1 MSFELSH
8 TLIFNTFAPSFQTS
22 DEQVIFKANERG
34 EFPVLFTGRL
44 IRSASATLEHLE
56 HVEPVPSAGDF
67 EPASGPGG
75 GDTTPLQAG
84 GTAERHAGNE
94 TIRQP
99 IHFTVRIFT
108 PDGVEFTATNI
119 TRADLQKFRDQRGS
133 PSGPWSYTITGE
145 TAEQIFLDKDSTL
158 GHPKLSRG
166 RLNISIQETIR
177 SESAPP
183 LVNDVPVIPTR
194 LTFQFDLYR
203 VGMFVA
209 QISQL
214 QIGAPWRG
222 TMRLIDPDG
231 VAVART
237 TGRKLTFDVG
247 LRTLN
252 KSRDAAGK
260 VRKWTLD
267 VSPQG
272 GVIAG
277 KPHISATVIGSG
289 RVNLDPIRSRIL
301 ALLGPHGNFIKIF
314 GEDKNGEALARL
326 MIKDVVSVESIDMYG
341 VLEKVLSETLQDP
354 GVDSDDLRVNTVYTL
369 GRKPEEQA
377 FGTKLKVGS
386 FKIDTIE
393 VEIGPGVKLGAA
405 IPAIRVTVAVSGKG
419 KIKFEG
425 LTIADI
431 EVPDNK
437 IEIEIGV
444 RVSADGTPETVAFV
458 PDTLVEGHI
467 NTGAAVVIAASL
479 PFPLNLIGV
488 FGIEKTISDKVRDI
502 NDSLVKG
509 IRETFSNPSLAPQI
523 LMMMFGT
530 HFTYLPVRFEGDEIL
545 FEHIAPVEPE
555 PKPTP
560 GYRGAIGRSFT
571 TNAITFSPPLLG
583 DTWRADKLNKNIKHI
598 VVVMMENRSYD
609 HVLGYRAQAP
619 FNDGADGLTT
629 TMVEDIQ
636 NAPNGPFVVRNL
648 HDADF
653 DKNKALLM
661 TRLPKRVGHELSDV
675 QQQLR
680 FRFPAP
686 GADNRTINSPK
697 GFVDNFRP
705 RLTLAPNEQPHHVVA
720 DDVLGF
726 YDERELLFFK
736 YLADNYAYS
745 DRFFS
750 SHPGPTLPNRMYS
763 LTGDLQHDR
772 YGFPILA
779 SNNGDNFLLSRETT
793 IYDLMA
799 RKGLSFRVYE
809 SEPSVTMLRM
819 FARYATDNKT
829 IVPIAQLEPDMARG
843 GQGLPDF
850 TVIEPQM
857 HAHPEDDDHPDADM
871 YRGQQFVKRV
881 YDALTSNAT
890 LWEKTLLIITYD
902 EHGGLYD
909 HVVPPIADIYNVPG
923 EPVLDSGAGG
933 SSPAPQVL
941 LTVPYGVRVPTFV
954 VSPWTAPG
962 KGPSITL
969 DHCSIL
975 KTVLARFMGAEKPF
989 LSDRVNA
996 SLSFED
1002 FLTEVEP
1009 RMDVPRSPSLPPLP
1023 LGERK
1028 KAPSPTTK
1036 IITKPV
1042 SRKEM
1047 REGPVD
1053 YHEISGRWARQLGR

>member
-1 MSFELSH
+1 
-8 TLIFNTFAPSFQTS
+8 
-22 DEQVIFKANERG
+22 
-34 EFPVLFTGRL
+34 
-44 IRSASATLEHLE
+44 
-56 HVEPVPSAGDF
+56 
-67 EPASGPGG
+67 
-75 GDTTPLQAG
+75 
-84 GTAERHAGNE
+84 
-94 TIRQP
+94 
-99 IHFTVRIFT
+99 
-108 PDGVEFTATNI
+108 
-119 TRADLQKFRDQRGS
+119 
-133 PSGPWSYTITGE
+133 
-145 TAEQIFLDKDSTL
+145 
-158 GHPKLSRG
+158 
-166 RLNISIQETIR
+166 
-177 SESAPP
+177 
-183 LVNDVPVIPTR
+183 
-194 LTFQFDLYR
+194 
-203 VGMFVA
+203 
-209 QISQL
+209 
-214 QIGAPWRG
+214 
-222 TMRLIDPDG
+222 
-231 VAVART
+231 
-237 TGRKLTFDVG
+237 
-247 LRTLN
+247 
-252 KSRDAAGK
+252 
-260 VRKWTLD
+260 
-267 VSPQG
+267 
-272 GVIAG
+272 
-277 KPHISATVIGSG
+277 
-289 RVNLDPIRSRIL
+289 
-301 ALLGPHGNFIKIF
+301 
-314 GEDKNGEALARL
+314 
-326 MIKDVVSVESIDMYG
+326 
-341 VLEKVLSETLQDP
+341 
-354 GVDSDDLRVNTVYTL
+354 
-369 GRKPEEQA
+369 
-377 FGTKLKVGS
+377 
-386 FKIDTIE
+386 
-393 VEIGPGVKLGAA
+393 
-405 IPAIRVTVAVSGKG
+405 
-419 KIKFEG
+419 
-425 LTIADI
+425 
-431 EVPDNK
+431 
-437 IEIEIGV
+437 
-444 RVSADGTPETVAFV
+444 
-458 PDTLVEGHI
+458 
-467 NTGAAVVIAASL
+467 
-479 PFPLNLIGV
+479 
-488 FGIEKTISDKVRDI
+488 
-502 NDSLVKG
+502 
-509 IRETFSNPSLAPQI
+509 
-523 LMMMFGT
+523 
-530 HFTYLPVRFEGDEIL
+530 
-545 FEHIAPVEPE
+545 
-555 PKPTP
+555 
-560 GYRGAIGRSFT
+560 
-571 TNAITFSPPLLG
+571 
-583 DTWRADKLNKNIKHI
+583 
-598 VVVMMENRSYD
+598 
-609 HVLGYRAQAP
+609 
-619 FNDGADGLTT
+619 
-629 TMVEDIQ
+629 MVEAIK

-1002 FLTEVEP
+1002 FLTEAEP